1 MPRKL
6 RVSSEAA
13 TDIEHIQ
20 AWYSQ
25 PGAGAVAVRR
35 VQAILAAIRRLRR
48 HPCRY
53 PRDDRLA
60 GARRMVIEGHAV
72 IYEVTPDTGRDA
84 TSGDVTLLRVFGPGQ
99 DCSNR

>member
-25 PGAGAVAVRR
+25 HGAGAVAARR
-35 VQAILAAIRRLRR
+35 VRAILAAIRRLRS

-53 PRDDRLA
+53 PRDERP

-72 IYEVTPDTGRDA
+72 IYEVIPDTGRDA
-84 TSGDVTLLRVFGPGQ
+84 TAGDVTVLRVFGPGQ
-99 DCSNR
+99 DRSGV